1 MTTELSNIIILFL
14 LVAVVVLLILYVLLI
29 RKYKKLRVEERR
41 HQELFKR
48 MDNEQMDHVH
58 RNRLNPHLLKNSLN
72 GILSHAYQTYYTMDK
87 LAMVLDYVLY
97 ESEEELVSP
106 KAEIEFAR
114 NLIEVNK
121 VKLSP
126 LFDMRVKF
134 DIDELNESLLERP
147 SLVPLMTVDL
157 IENAFKHADFHHPD
171 SFISIVLSFRNGL
184 LELTV
189 SNKISKRSPLY
200 KTKGGIGSK
209 TLEERLMLYYPD
221 RHELKR
227 FVENDVY
234 NAYLQIRLYE
244 N

>member
-1 MTTELSNIIILFL
+1 MTTELSNIIIILL
-14 LVAVVVLLILYVLLI
+14 LVAVVVLLILYLLLI
-29 RKYKKLRVEERR
+29 QKYKKLRVEERR

-134 DIDELNESLLERP
+134 DIEELNESLLERP

-157 IENAFKHADFHHPD
+157 IENAFKHADFHLPD

-200 KTKGGIGSK
+200 KAKGGIGSK

-221 RHELKR
+221 KHELKR

>member
-1 MTTELSNIIILFL
+1 MTTELSNIIIVLL
-14 LVAVVVLLILYVLLI
+14 LVAVVALLISYVLLI

-97 ESEEELVSP
+97 ESEEEMVSP

-157 IENAFKHADFHHPD
+157 IENAFKHADFHLPD

-221 RHELKR
+221 KHELKR

>member
-1 MTTELSNIIILFL
+1 MTTELSNIIIILL
-14 LVAVVVLLILYVLLI
+14 LVAVVVLLTLYVLLI
-29 RKYKKLRVEERR
+29 QKYKKLRVEERR

-157 IENAFKHADFHHPD
+157 IENAFKHADFHLPD

-200 KTKGGIGSK
+200 KAKGGIGSK

-221 RHELKR
+221 KHELKR

>member
-1 MTTELSNIIILFL
+1 LL

-29 RKYKKLRVEERR
+29 QKYKKLRAEERR

-157 IENAFKHADFHHPD
+157 IENAFKHADFHLPD

-221 RHELKR
+221 KHELKR

>member
-1 MTTELSNIIILFL
+1 MTTELSNIIIILL
-14 LVAVVVLLILYVLLI
+14 LVAVVVLLTLYVLLI
-29 RKYKKLRVEERR
+29 QKYKKLRVEERR

-157 IENAFKHADFHHPD
+157 IENAFKHADFHLPD

-221 RHELKR
+221 KHELKR

>member
-1 MTTELSNIIILFL
+1 
-14 LVAVVVLLILYVLLI
+14 
-29 RKYKKLRVEERR
+29 
-41 HQELFKR
+41 
-48 MDNEQMDHVH
+48 
-58 RNRLNPHLLKNSLN
+58 
-72 GILSHAYQTYYTMDK
+72 
-87 LAMVLDYVLY
+87 MVLDYVLY

-157 IENAFKHADFHHPD
+157 IENAFKHADFHLPD

-221 RHELKR
+221 KHELKR

>member
-1 MTTELSNIIILFL
+1 MTTELSNIIIILL
-14 LVAVVVLLILYVLLI
+14 LVAVVVLLTLYVLLI
-29 RKYKKLRVEERR
+29 QKYKKLRAEERR

-157 IENAFKHADFHHPD
+157 IENAFKHADFHLPD

-221 RHELKR
+221 KHELKR

>member
-1 MTTELSNIIILFL
+1 MTTELSNIILVLLFL
-14 LVAVVVLLILYVLLI
+14 AVLLLLILYILLK
-29 RKYKKLRVEERR
+29 RKYQKLRVEEMR
-41 HQELFKR
+41 HKEIFKR
-48 MDNEQMDHVH
+48 MDNEQMDRVH
-58 RNRLNPHLLKNSLN
+58 RHRLNPHLLKNSLN
-72 GILSHAYQTYYTMDK
+72 GMLSHAYQTYYTMDK

-97 ESEEELVSP
+97 ESEAELVAP

-147 SLVPLMTVDL
+147 TLVPLLTVDL

-171 SFISIVLSFRNGL
+171 SFIAIVLTFRNGV

-189 SNKISKRSPLY
+189 SNKISKRSPLH
-200 KTKGGIGSK
+200 KTKSGIGSK
-209 TLEERLMLYYPD
+209 TLEERLMLYYPEK
-221 RHELKR
+221 HELKR
-227 FVENDVY
+227 FTENDVY

>member
-1 MTTELSNIIILFL
+1 MTTELSNIIIILL

-29 RKYKKLRVEERR
+29 QKYKKLRAEERR

-157 IENAFKHADFHHPD
+157 IENAFKHADFHLPD

-221 RHELKR
+221 KHELKR